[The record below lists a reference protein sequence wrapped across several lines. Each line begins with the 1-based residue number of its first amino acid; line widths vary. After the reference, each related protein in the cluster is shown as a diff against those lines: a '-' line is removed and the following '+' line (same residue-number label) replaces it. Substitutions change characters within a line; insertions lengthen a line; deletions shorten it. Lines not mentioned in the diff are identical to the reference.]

1 MMHFPRA
8 ARVFIVVA
16 LLGLALRPSS
26 AHGQSGG
33 DVSPPAPSLVSGLVL
48 PGGGHF
54 RSGRPYEGAAVLVAA
69 GSLLGWG
76 LLSDHVHEVC
86 AGPLEADRCPSA
98 TLVRTESSQP
108 HRTAGILG
116 AVGVTLLGA
125 LHAYFTAEPHAGT
138 ASPRQDLNVG
148 LVEVTPGR
156 FGADLVLARWSLR

>member
-1 MMHFPRA
+1 MSRFPRA

-16 LLGLALRPSS
+16 LLGVSVRPAS
-26 AHGQSGG
+26 AHGRSGG

-86 AGPLEADRCPSA
+86 AGPLEAGRCPST

-116 AVGVTLLGA
+116 ALGVTLVGA
-125 LHAYFTAEPHAGT
+125 LHAYFTAERPAGPVP
-138 ASPRQDLNVG
+138 ARQDLNVG
-148 LVEVTPGR
+148 LVEVMPGR